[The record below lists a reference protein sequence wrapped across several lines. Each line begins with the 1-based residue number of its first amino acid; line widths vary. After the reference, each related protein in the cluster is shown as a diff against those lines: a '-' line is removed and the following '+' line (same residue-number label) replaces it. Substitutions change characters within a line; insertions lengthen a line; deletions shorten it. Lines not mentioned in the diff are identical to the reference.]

1 MGAEDFV
8 KLSFRYRADF
18 AAAGASIHA
27 ELLFIRSMA
36 HCGLLNSHGLI
47 ARPDLPGLTERLP
60 RPAAVVDEL
69 VTYGFWQSMPN
80 GWRITNW
87 DKWQAEL
94 EAVQAKRERDAERKR
109 AERSIARRL
118 AMEET

>member
-8 KLSFRYRADF
+8 KLSFRYRTDF
-18 AAAGASIHA
+18 SLAGASIHA
-27 ELLFIRSMA
+27 ELLSLRSLA
-36 HCGLLNSHGLI
+36 FSGLTNSHGLI
-47 ARPDLPGLTERLP
+47 APADLPGLAERLP
-60 RPAAVVDEL
+60 RPRALAAEL
-69 VTYGFWQSMPN
+69 VDHDFWQTMPA

-109 AERSIARRL
+109 NERAAARMT
-118 AMEET
+118 AMEAS